1 MLGSS
6 AKATR
11 RFVRAAEQE
20 VVNAQLDNFER
31 LHPALSI
38 FASQRDRRASGAL
51 SDSSLGI
58 LGARYTSPTQTPP
71 PLSVPAKHTGA
82 KLQGGRAR
90 VDRLTVP
97 PFCGAAVHGE
107 RSLLAEARQV
117 QQAVTWLREC
127 PSRTLQRLQQRVLC
141 TAEVPF
147 TQLIGMPLAARQVFE
162 HIAAASQPAAAK
174 KNASTGSSDGD
185 EDDDEDA
192 MGPQYVLPPQ
202 PLTFSDFVSNF
213 LLDSPTGAASPSRAL
228 PFSLVLLSGRP
239 QPVAPLTSL
248 HLVYGLHVVEEVLR
262 RPGLSTSAPESAR
275 LPTVAV
281 GLEDHQALLS
291 EVVHW
296 STFFES
302 VFDRAREG
310 LCRDPLNLYA
320 AVLLACAERGAWEL
334 RNTADALAEEAV
346 RMLKLS
352 DAASGRRP
360 DVCVAC
366 RTEAAH
372 LADSCRSYVK
382 RTLRTVAAPQHAASH
397 SHSHSGSSTKGRKSS
412 ASSRGTAP
420 VTRFFLATP
429 AVVWWAAAFL
439 RLYRLRAP
447 VVAPRRAPAVKR
459 VSGTSTTLFGDD
471 AKKEAAAAPA
481 AVDVVSSAEAYF
493 IRDWIAQAARMD
505 REGFIEQEDAG
516 CLCIPLSCATHAPV
530 AVLGFTQE
538 SVQAALDR
546 MTAWVEAGVLANTPL
561 RVDELLAALQDEYA
575 VLPYYLSYFAGV

>member
-6 AKATR
+6 SKATQHLL
-11 RFVRAAEQE
+11 RAAEQE
-20 VVNAQLDNFER
+20 VVNAQRENFER
-31 LHPALSI
+31 LHPAASI
-38 FASQRDRRASGAL
+38 FASQRDRRASSAL

-58 LGARYTSPTQTPP
+58 LGARYTPP
-71 PLSVPAKHTGA
+71 PLSVPANHTGA
-82 KLQGGRAR
+82 KVQGSRAR
-90 VDRLTVP
+90 VDRLTGP

-107 RSLLAEARQV
+107 RSVLAEARQV
-117 QQAVTWLREC
+117 QEAVTWLREC
-127 PSRTLQRLQQRVLC
+127 PSRTLQQLQQRVLC
-141 TAEVPF
+141 TAEVLF
-147 TQLIGMPLAARQVFE
+147 TQLVGMPVAARQVLE
-162 HIAAASQPAAAK
+162 HIAAACQPAAAK
-174 KNASTGSSDGD
+174 KKTSTGGGDGD

-192 MGPQYVLPPQ
+192 LGPQYVLPPQ

-213 LLDSPTGAASPSRAL
+213 LLDSPAGASSTSRAL
-228 PFSLVLLSGRP
+228 PFNLVLLSGRP

-248 HLVYGLHVVEEVLR
+248 HLVYGLHVIEEVLR
-262 RPGLSTSAPESAR
+262 RPGLSTSAPESA
-275 LPTVAV
+275 LSPTVAA

-296 STFFES
+296 SAFFES
-302 VFDRAREG
+302 VFDKARES

-360 DVCVAC
+360 NVCVAC

-372 LADSCRSYVK
+372 LAVSCRSYVK
-382 RTLRTVAAPQHAASH
+382 HTLRTVATPQHAASY
-397 SHSHSGSSTKGRKSS
+397 SHSLSGSSAKGSKSS

-439 RLYRLRAP
+439 RLYRLHTP
-447 VVAPRRAPAVKR
+447 VSAPRRAPAVKG
-459 VSGTSTTLFGDD
+459 VSSTSTNLFGDD
-471 AKKEAAAAPA
+471 AQKEAAAAPA

-546 MTAWVEAGVLANTPL
+546 MTAWVDAGVLANTPL